1 MFADIIEDDMPEE
14 QYVGESTESTPWAPP
29 YDSELDAPPAPLT
42 PPKPV
47 LDTTPLSTVA
57 LAAAGVGALNLLLT
71 VVCTITWLL
80 NEEMGMA
87 IIAASNGLWLLL
99 GFAGIGLGAY
109 VQRQQKKA
117 GVQGGTAGK
126 VAITAILSSTCIMSG
141 AVLLPLI
148 SAVRLLVAPVG

>member
-14 QYVGESTESTPWAPP
+14 QYVGESSESTPWRPP
-29 YDSELDAPPAPLT
+29 SDPDLDAPPA

-47 LDTTPLSTVA
+47 LDTMPLSTVA

-117 GVQGGTAGK
+117 GVTGGTAGK
-126 VAITAILSSTCIMSG
+126 IAMTAILSSTCIMSG
-141 AVLLPLI
+141 AVMLPLI
-148 SAVRLLVAPVG
+148 TAVRSLVAPAG

>member
-1 MFADIIEDDMPEE
+1 MSEE
-14 QYVGESTESTPWAPP
+14 QYVGESTDTPWAPP
-29 YDSELDAPPAPLT
+29 LDSEFNAPPAPLA

-47 LDTTPLSTVA
+47 LDTAPLSNIA

-71 VVCTITWLL
+71 FTCSTAWLM
-80 NEEMGMA
+80 NEEMGLA